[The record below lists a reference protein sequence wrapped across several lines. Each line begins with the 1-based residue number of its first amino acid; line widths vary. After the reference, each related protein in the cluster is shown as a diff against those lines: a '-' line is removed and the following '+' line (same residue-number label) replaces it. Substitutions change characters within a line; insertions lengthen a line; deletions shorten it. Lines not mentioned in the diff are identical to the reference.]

1 MPRIQPVLKDQAD
14 AKTAV
19 LLESVGKKL
28 GMVPNL
34 ISTMAHSLAVA
45 NAYLGFSQS
54 LAGGLLP
61 ARLREQIAL
70 VVGETNGCGYC
81 VAAHTALGKGAGLSE
96 AETCNARR
104 TIASDPKEQVALV
117 FARKL
122 VVDRGMVRD
131 DDVLQVRAAGYNDGE
146 IAEIVAGVALNIFTN
161 YFNHVAG
168 TETDFPVPPELVQ
181 TAAE

>member
-1 MPRIQPVLKDQAD
+1 MPRIQPVQKDQAD

-122 VVDRGMVRD
+122 VVEPVDIPVASFRIVEGI
-131 DDVLQVRAAGYNDGE
+131 LNLSLWQVFSFSTFCFAKKYGLRC
-146 IAEIVAGVALNIFTN
+146 F
-161 YFNHVAG
+161 
-168 TETDFPVPPELVQ
+168 
-181 TAAE
+181 

>member
-1 MPRIQPVLKDQAD
+1 MPRIQPVQKDQAE

-34 ISTMAHSLAVA
+34 ISTMAHSFAVA

-54 LAGGLLP
+54 LAGGLLS

-96 AETCNARR
+96 EETCNARQTLAGDTR
-104 TIASDPKEQVALV
+104 EQAALI

-122 VVDRGMVRD
+122 VIDRGMVQD
-131 DDVLQVRAAGYNDGE
+131 DDVLQVREAGYNDGE
-146 IAEIVAGVALNIFTN
+146 ITEIVAGVALNIFTN

-168 TETDFPVPPELVQ
+168 TETDFPAPPKLVKGV
-181 TAAE
+181 AA

>member
-1 MPRIQPVLKDQAD
+1 MPRIQPVQKDQAD

-45 NAYLGFSQS
+45 NAYWGFSQS

-81 VAAHTALGKGAGLSE
+81 VAAHTALGKGAGRPSMPTLRCRCERRSRCHRDSGRE
-96 AETCNARR
+96 SRSNRPAARQSPHSR
-104 TIASDPKEQVALV
+104 TRL
-117 FARKL
+117 
-122 VVDRGMVRD
+122 M
-131 DDVLQVRAAGYNDGE
+131 
-146 IAEIVAGVALNIFTN
+146 
-161 YFNHVAG
+161 
-168 TETDFPVPPELVQ
+168 
-181 TAAE
+181 